1 MSNFWFKFFFM
12 THTFNWQKLKIPFD
26 YSISFRCKDGIE
38 TIKHNCF
45 GKQQCA
51 VTFGIISITVLFFFL
66 FLQKLMKNL
75 SIVSL
80 FKKYIIYKLFYLP
93 PGNQNIGLR
102 SWENYLLNWPGDV
115 YYTNISLIGV
125 ACYFIM
131 VGEL

>member
-1 MSNFWFKFFFM
+1 M

-66 FLQKLMKNL
+66 FLQKLLKNL

-80 FKKYIIYKLFYLP
+80 FKKYHLQTFLLATRESKYWFAKLGKL
-93 PGNQNIGLR
+93 
-102 SWENYLLNWPGDV
+102 
-115 YYTNISLIGV
+115 SLKL
-125 ACYFIM
+125 AW
-131 VGEL
+131 